1 LLLPSNTEIHF
12 RRRHNAINAA
22 VSILDC
28 LPLDDDKDIV
38 VGYDCEWNCMV
49 SDNGQVEKGEIVVIQ
64 IAHAHEKHVYINF
77 ILQVRT
83 INFLF
88 V

>member
-1 LLLPSNTEIHF
+1 
-12 RRRHNAINAA
+12 
-22 VSILDC
+22 
-28 LPLDDDKDIV
+28 
-38 VGYDCEWNCMV
+38 MV